1 MFPHHRSKR
10 TLDSEATWERIDG
23 PLNFIK
29 STRNEIQRSLKGA
42 KIVLALLGAGGKGL
56 EDRRSTA
63 EELSKKGIFAVVPE
77 DILQAGISPSLLER
91 RILSSEELDL
101 AFVNVESWGSVA
113 EFSEFRHDNDI
124 APKLRVLV
132 RREYHPLYGS
142 SEGYLTDAYL
152 THDAVFGHIYMYRDA
167 KWTAK
172 DLVPTAREIVLAIS
186 ERYKQW
192 KAFG

>member
-1 MFPHHRSKR
+1 MITDRRRRR
-10 TLDSEATWERIDG
+10 TPDSEATRERIDG
-23 PLNFIK
+23 YLDFVE
-29 STRNEIQRSLKGA
+29 SRRNEIQRRLKAA
-42 KIVLALLGAGGKGL
+42 KIFIALLGAGGKGL
-56 EDRRSTA
+56 EDRRSMA
-63 EELSKKGIFAVVPE
+63 EELSKKDIFAVVPE

-91 RILSSEELDL
+91 QILSSEELDI

-132 RREYHPLYGS
+132 CREYHPLYGS
-142 SEGYLTDAYL
+142 SRGYLTDAYL

-172 DLVPTAREIVLAIS
+172 DAVPTAREIVLAIS